1 MQIKP
6 YASNQTLLLDSG
18 CTVLY
23 SYETPVV
30 LIDNNNHAF
39 KTDKKWS
46 VTTSKHIN
54 QFLRKQGFDPKNDQN
69 LSLVPQEVLNDW
81 KNHEF
86 AEAKG

>member
-1 MQIKP
+1 MKIQP
-6 YASNQTLLLDSG
+6 YGPNQTLLLDNG

-39 KTDKKWS
+39 KTEKKWS

-54 QFLRKQGFDPKNDQN
+54 KFLRTEGHEPQEVAI
-69 LSLVPQEVLNDW
+69 VPQEVLDDW